1 MELWRGKVSRC
12 EAFTVIMLDTGYR
25 EGTMNR
31 IGTVRVMLICN
42 MLEKSTEA

>member
-25 EGTMNR
+25 EGTMSG
-31 IGTVRVMLICN
+31 ISTVRVMLICN
-42 MLEKSTEA
+42 ILEESTED